1 MGLLYLCPTPIG
13 NLEDITLR
21 TLKVLKEADL
31 IAAEDTRHTRKLLN
45 HYQVKTP
52 LTSFHEHNKAKKIPV
67 LLERLLAGETV
78 ALVSDAGMPGISDP
92 GEELVREAI
101 AHNIKVTAL
110 PGPSAVI
117 TALVASGLPPV
128 PFTFLGFAPARG
140 KKRKE
145 FLAGALQEQK
155 TVVFYEAPHR
165 LQKMLGELAESDAER
180 KVVVAREISK
190 IHEEYVRGTVG
201 EVYRHFSDREP
212 QGECTVILAAAD
224 RPKKPREERSLEEV
238 MEELLA
244 MGLGNKE
251 AAREAALRFGMSRRE
266 VYQRFFAKKNI
277 RNR

>member
-45 HYQVKTP
+45 HYQIKTP

-67 LLERLLAGETV
+67 LLEKLQAGETI
-78 ALVSDAGMPGISDP
+78 ALVSDAGMPGIADP

-101 AHNIKVTAL
+101 GHNIQVTAL

-128 PFTFLGFAPARG
+128 PFSFYGFVPARG
-140 KKRKE
+140 KSRKE
-145 FLAGALQEQK
+145 FLAGIMQEQK
-155 TVVFYEAPHR
+155 TTVFYEAPHR
-165 LQKMLGELAESDAER
+165 LEKTLRELSEIDTNRE
-180 KVVVAREISK
+180 VVVARELTK
-190 IHEEYVRGTVG
+190 IHEEYVRGTLG
-201 EVYRHFSDREP
+201 EVWQHFLAKKP
-212 QGECTVILAAAD
+212 QGECTVILAAGDQPAA
-224 RPKKPREERSLEEV
+224 PREGRSLEEV

-244 MGLGNKE
+244 AGLGNKE
-251 AAREAALRFGMSRRE
+251 AAREAALRFGMSRRD